1 MNNIVTLAVNDS
13 NFAEDVGGCQWRD
26 RQPGRGSPLRHL
38 EAATPNTPGPP
49 TVLQCCL
56 QMFRSKSTVWTFPS
70 ESPIFPVLGEL
81 QPAGHRAD
89 VPPAGGPRP
98 RPLPGLLLGPTR
110 SDHPEDVGLFKG
122 TPR

>member
-1 MNNIVTLAVNDS
+1 MLSA
-13 NFAEDVGGCQWRD
+13 DVQIKKY
-26 RQPGRGSPLRHL
+26 
-38 EAATPNTPGPP
+38 
-49 TVLQCCL
+49 CL
-56 QMFRSKSTVWTFPS
+56 DISLK

-98 RPLPGLLLGPTR
+98 RPLPGLLLGATR

-122 TPR
+122 TPRKQPGVSLRRE